1 MQSIS
6 VFLGIAKFAISGE
19 KMLSAEHKGYVT

>member
-6 VFLGIAKFAISGE
+6 AFIDIPKLLISGE
-19 KMLSAEHKGYVT
+19 KMLSAELKECAT